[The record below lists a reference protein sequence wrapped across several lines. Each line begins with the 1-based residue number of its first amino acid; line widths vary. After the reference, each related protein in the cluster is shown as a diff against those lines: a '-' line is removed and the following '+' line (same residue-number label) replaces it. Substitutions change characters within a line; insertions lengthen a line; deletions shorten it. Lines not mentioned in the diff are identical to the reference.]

1 MEPGSGVRKDAR
13 HQMIRR
19 KKEFE
24 EFEEFEELQEVRVAD
39 NALECSLKP
48 IASSRLAFPCD
59 K

>member
-13 HQMIRR
+13 HQMSRR
-19 KKEFE
+19 KK